1 MSIYFF
7 LDNLTPQATEYISS
21 NISTNNQESY
31 NKLKKLFLD
40 NSLELRSFDDII
52 LNITTFNWSDIEQDR
67 NWWWQI
73 HSFPFLN
80 WYLDSYSLQNEE
92 ERKKYFLLCIE
103 AIDNWDKKTKIY
115 ESPLAWHDHGTAF
128 RTRNIV
134 NWLVFCYTKNTELN
148 IVAVVDE
155 IELSKLIFNHL
166 EWLLDS
172 RNYSKHTNHGFDQAM
187 ILLTISIMFKN
198 DELEPQRLVSR
209 QRLEEEI
216 KFAFTDQGVHKENSP
231 GYQKFMLGRL
241 KQLSTL
247 NVLGEQQVSKLAE
260 NHIKKA
266 KKFLMAIT
274 LPNGYLPMIGD
285 TRGEDEGLK
294 SNNDRESNYAIYD
307 YSKSGY
313 FIVKGNNEKIGSFYL
328 LLKNCHDSN
337 YHRHD
342 DDLMIY
348 LWCNGEI
355 IFGDGGL
362 YSHNEQ
368 SKVRKFLRSHL
379 AHSVPFTGGKIE
391 RDRNKL
397 IEKSKLSFN
406 SKNNLI
412 IGESYGSGNKISRKV
427 NIEDIEKGILL
438 ITDEVESL
446 PLYVN
451 HYFGKN
457 AEVKLMKKNSAVI
470 NIGSVFCNM
479 IFPFTRSVNLYKG
492 SNTSF
497 RESSFFSE
505 KYGEKSE
512 NTRILISSSNTSSEI
527 SLNFGKHTH

>member
-1 MSIYFF
+1 MSMKFL
-7 LDNLTPQATEYISS
+7 LDNLTPQAITHINPTINTS
-21 NISTNNQESY
+21 NQESY
-31 NKLKKLFLD
+31 RKLKKIFNDHFIELKSFED
-40 NSLELRSFDDII
+40 TNLEITSFDW
-52 LNITTFNWSDIEQDR
+52 NGIERDR
-67 NWWWQI
+67 NWWWQA
-73 HSFPFLN
+73 HALPFLN
-80 WYLDSYSLQNEE
+80 WYLDSYDLQNEE
-92 ERKKYFLLCIE
+92 ERKKYFTLCIS
-103 AIDNWDKKTKIY
+103 AIDNWNKKTKNY
-115 ESPLAWHDHGTAF
+115 DSPLAWHDHGTAF
-128 RTRNIV
+128 RSRNIV
-134 NWLVFCYTKNTELN
+134 NWIIFCHLRNIDVVTANDKINLYSLVM
-148 IVAVVDE
+148 V
-155 IELSKLIFNHL
+155 HL
-166 EWLLDS
+166 DWLLDS
-172 RNYSKHTNHGFDQAM
+172 NNYSKYTNHGFDQAM
-187 ILLTISIMFKN
+187 ILLTIGIMFDTEK
-198 DELEPQRLVSR
+198 LEPQRAISR

-216 KFAFTDQGVHKENSP
+216 KYAFTDEGVHIENSP
-231 GYQKFMLGRL
+231 GYQKFMLARL
-241 KQLSTL
+241 KQLRLLSP
-247 NVLGEQQVSKLAE
+247 LGETVISQLAE
-260 NHIKKA
+260 SYIEKA
-266 KKFLMAIT
+266 EDFLRAIT

-285 TRGEDEGLK
+285 TRGEDKGLK
-294 SNNDRESNYAIYD
+294 NDNDREPEYVIYD

-313 FIVKGNNEKIGSFYL
+313 FIVKGNNAEIGSFYL
-328 LLKNCHDSN
+328 LFKNCHDSN

-348 LWCNGEI
+348 LWCNGEV

-368 SKVRKFLRSHL
+368 SKVRRFLRSHL

-406 SKNNLI
+406 SENNLI
-412 IGESYGSGNKISRKV
+412 ISESYGSGNKITRKV

-451 HYFGKN
+451 HYFGKD

-479 IFPFTRSVNLYKG
+479 TFPFTRSVNLYKG

-505 KYGEKSE
+505 KYGEKLE
-512 NTRILISSSNTSSEI
+512 NTRILISSSSTSSEI
-527 SLNFGKHTH
+527 SLSFGKHTH